1 MNDYNENSFSAWG
14 MPPPTPKEEYPE
26 QEYYPSRLEQIN
38 ILLDNRLDTKKA
50 ISVVNKSN
58 SPSEKILSAL
68 HKEINRI
75 DEELSDIK

>member
-14 MPPPTPKEEYPE
+14 MPNNQVEEYPE
-26 QEYYPSRLEQIN
+26 QEHYPSRLEQIN
-38 ILLDNRLDTKKA
+38 KLLDNRLDTKKA

-58 SPSEKILSAL
+58 SPSEKILSTL
-68 HKEINRI
+68 YKEINRI

>member
-14 MPPPTPKEEYPE
+14 MPPSPPQEEYPE
-26 QEYYPSRLEQIN
+26 QEHYPSRLEQIN
-38 ILLDNRLDTKKA
+38 KLLDNRLDTKKA
-50 ISVVNKSN
+50 ISVVNESN

-68 HKEINRI
+68 HREINRI